1 MADIGAQGYLH
12 DDNYAHVTNHCAQIA
27 GMVLALLTIPSASIQ
42 WYRRYMQCG
51 SPLDA
56 RTGKGVVPLGH
67 ATWAAV
73 LACLVEAKE
82 STEGEE
88 ERVTCSLMNYNR
100 GNKPVALMLEPS

>member
-1 MADIGAQGYLH
+1 
-12 DDNYAHVTNHCAQIA
+12 
-27 GMVLALLTIPSASIQ
+27 MVLALLTIPSASIQ
-42 WYRRYMQCG
+42 WYLRYMQCG

-88 ERVTCSLMNYNR
+88 ERVTSKRVIHHPFICTPTPKLWCRPTVHLTFLYR
-100 GNKPVALMLEPS
+100 GH